1 MKVKEIRDM
10 TADEL
15 RVKLDDLEKE
25 FFELRK
31 VKTTG
36 KLENPLRLRTIRREV
51 ACVKTILNERK

>member
-1 MKVKEIRDM
+1 M